1 LILNFFN
8 KSENSIID
16 ELEEAAR
23 LLGSVV
29 RESDIEVAAFGAIG
43 EELELS
49 PSRGSRRGVAVLDTG
64 EGDPE
69 ISCNALALLP
79 LLARDAHVNNWLL
92 DIAVLLV

>member
-1 LILNFFN
+1 MNFFN

-69 ISCNALALLP
+69 ISWHSITFLPVLAGDAL
-79 LLARDAHVNNWLL
+79 VNIWLL
-92 DIAVLLV
+92 DVAVLLV